1 MSHRISWDIVA
12 IIRVGDVL
20 KHGIS
25 LQDFKHPMLFWQNIE
40 EWCTF
45 EKIYGVGKIKLNTKW
60 PYGLKIWNLVEN
72 LK

>member
-25 LQDFKHPMLFWQNIE
+25 LQDFKHPMLF
-40 EWCTF
+40 
-45 EKIYGVGKIKLNTKW
+45 
-60 PYGLKIWNLVEN
+60 
-72 LK
+72 